1 MRAAASIGHQPRPP
15 LQQTDARSTFPVL
28 RHATQNATMI
38 RLTPPST
45 PAFLISL
52 LLGGAGIAGRLGYF
66 PIAAPNAFWLLT
78 TAFALLL
85 LSTLFKD
92 L

>member
-1 MRAAASIGHQPRPP
+1 VKAASSRDIGQ
-15 LQQTDARSTFPVL
+15 D
-28 RHATQNATMI
+28 HATIARLHLSRFPTVDMI

-52 LLGGAGIAGRLGYF
+52 LLGGAGIAGKLGYF
-66 PIAAPNAFWLLT
+66 AIAAPNAFWLLT
-78 TAFALLL
+78 TAFVLLL
-85 LSTLFKD
+85 LSTIFKG

>member
-1 MRAAASIGHQPRPP
+1 
-15 LQQTDARSTFPVL
+15 
-28 RHATQNATMI
+28 MI

-52 LLGGAGIAGRLGYF
+52 LLGGAGIAGKLGYLSV
-66 PIAAPNAFWLLT
+66 AAPNAFWLLT
-78 TAFALLL
+78 VAFVLLL
-85 LSTLFKD
+85 LSTLFKG

>member
-1 MRAAASIGHQPRPP
+1 
-15 LQQTDARSTFPVL
+15 
-28 RHATQNATMI
+28 MI

-52 LLGGAGIAGRLGYF
+52 LLGGAGIAGRLGYLAL
-66 PIAAPNAFWLLT
+66 AAPNAFWLLT

-85 LSTLFKD
+85 LSTLFKG

>member
-1 MRAAASIGHQPRPP
+1 
-15 LQQTDARSTFPVL
+15 
-28 RHATQNATMI
+28 MI

-52 LLGGAGIAGRLGYF
+52 LLGGAGIAGKLGYF
-66 PIAAPNAFWLLT
+66 GIAAPNAFWLLT
-78 TAFALLL
+78 TAFVLLL
-85 LSTLFKD
+85 LSTVFKG